1 MTYIFPIQSRSSLVW
16 TEPYPPEN
24 PFIPPSTTQGPTV
37 TTEETVST
45 TTEVSTTEE
54 STITTTTP
62 EDTTSVTTE
71 EIVTTISTTGQEIT
85 STIMTTQEDTS
96 VTTTPQESSVTTTT
110 QDQSTSVITTEDTS
124 SSTNDLPDTTVNPT
138 TPPNKL
144 SSAEIGYI
152 VGGVI
157 LFICIIVGVFLYY
170 KKKWDGRSSVNMDF
184 ESNGGGKRTETILPR
199 VPLTVTEIKPI
210 EIQPPGKQEQVSN
223 SLSELG
229 SNDVNSSTNWSS
241 KDDKQQDTNDL
252 IPQSSSIESNI
263 VDITKVAL
271 RKEAKQE
278 IKDPT
283 HKENKNTNI
292 LVISERYSQKLLK
305 SGSTNSLVPTGENVP
320 VNNIDA
326 NTSQ

>member
-1 MTYIFPIQSRSSLVW
+1 MVW

-37 TTEETVST
+37 TTEETVT
-45 TTEVSTTEE
+45 TTEVTTTEE

-62 EDTTSVTTE
+62 EDTTSVTTEQDITTIFTTE

-96 VTTTPQESSVTTTT
+96 VTTTPP
-110 QDQSTSVITTEDTS
+110 SVITTEDTS

-157 LFICIIVGVFLYY
+157 LFICIVVGVFLYY
-170 KKKWDGRSSVNMDF
+170 KKKRDGRPSVNMDF
-184 ESNGGGKRTETILPR
+184 ESHSGGKRTETILPR
-199 VPLTVTEIKPI
+199 VPLTVTEKKPI
-210 EIQPPGKQEQVSN
+210 EIQPPGEQEQVSK

-229 SNDVNSSTNWSS
+229 SNDVNSSANWSS
-241 KDDKQQDTNDL
+241 NDDKQDTNDL
-252 IPQSSSIESNI
+252 IPQRSSMESNI

-271 RKEAKQE
+271 RREAKQE

-283 HKENKNTNI
+283 HKGNKNTNI
-292 LVISERYSQKLLK
+292 LVISDRYSQKLLK
-305 SGSTNSLVPTGENVP
+305 SGSTNSLLPTGENFP
-320 VNNIDA
+320 VNHIDA

>member
-1 MTYIFPIQSRSSLVW
+1 MVW

-54 STITTTTP
+54 STITTTTS

-71 EIVTTISTTGQEIT
+71 EIVTTISTTEQEIT

-96 VTTTPQESSVTTTT
+96 VTTTPQESSVTTTPH
-110 QDQSTSVITTEDTS
+110 DQSTSVITTEDTS

-157 LFICIIVGVFLYY
+157 LFICIVVGVFLYY
-170 KKKWDGRSSVNMDF
+170 KKKRDGRPSVNMDF
-184 ESNGGGKRTETILPR
+184 ESNNGGNDQRKETILPR
-199 VPLTVTEIKPI
+199 VPLTVTEKKPI
-210 EIQPPGKQEQVSN
+210 EIQPPGKQEQVSK

-229 SNDVNSSTNWSS
+229 SNDVNSSANWRS

-252 IPQSSSIESNI
+252 IPQSSSMESNI

-283 HKENKNTNI
+283 HKGNKNTNI

-305 SGSTNSLVPTGENVP
+305 SGSTNSLLPTGENVP

>member
-1 MTYIFPIQSRSSLVW
+1 MVW

-45 TTEVSTTEE
+45 TTEVTTTEQ

-62 EDTTSVTTE
+62 EDTTSVTTEQDITTIFTTE

-96 VTTTPQESSVTTTT
+96 VTTTP

-157 LFICIIVGVFLYY
+157 LFICIVVGVLLYY
-170 KKKWDGRSSVNMDF
+170 KKKRDGRPSVNMDF
-184 ESNGGGKRTETILPR
+184 ESHSGGKRTETILPR
-199 VPLTVTEIKPI
+199 VPLTVTEKKPI
-210 EIQPPGKQEQVSN
+210 EIQPPGEQEQVSK

-229 SNDVNSSTNWSS
+229 SNDVNSSANWSS
-241 KDDKQQDTNDL
+241 NDDKQDTNDL
-252 IPQSSSIESNI
+252 IPQRSLMESNI

-271 RKEAKQE
+271 RREAKQE
-278 IKDPT
+278 IKYPT
-283 HKENKNTNI
+283 HKGNKNTNI
-292 LVISERYSQKLLK
+292 LVISDRYSQKLLK
-305 SGSTNSLVPTGENVP
+305 SGSTNSLLPTGENVP
-320 VNNIDA
+320 VNHIDA